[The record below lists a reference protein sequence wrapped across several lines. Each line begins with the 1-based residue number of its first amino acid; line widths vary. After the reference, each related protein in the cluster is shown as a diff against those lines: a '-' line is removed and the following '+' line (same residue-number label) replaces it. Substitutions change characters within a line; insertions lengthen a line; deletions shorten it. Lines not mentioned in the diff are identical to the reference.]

1 MPTCYSDLAG
11 LDLTSPELAVLRLMA
26 EGHTNIQIGRALFV
40 SENTVK
46 AHTMRLRS
54 KLGARDRAHAV
65 ALGLAYGHI
74 ALPHDATPIRL
85 VAPGSAVG
93 QRLRRTQDGAT

>member
-1 MPTCYSDLAG
+1 MPTRYSELAG

-26 EGHTNIQIGRALFV
+26 EGYTNTQIGRALFV

-54 KLGARDRAHAV
+54 KIGARDRAHAV
-65 ALGLAYGHI
+65 AIGIARGHI

-85 VAPGSAVG
+85 LAPGAVLAELLPDHTG
-93 QRLRRTQDGAT
+93 GAA